1 MVVAFTTIYAISAYH
16 QYRCEFESRSG
27 KVYSILAI
35 SLYLTQ
41 QANERVRNPSYTA
54 LLNEMHLEGF
64 EIEVITEDAISSA
77 IQNVSG

>member
-1 MVVAFTTIYAISAYH
+1 M
-16 QYRCEFESRSG
+16 
-27 KVYSILAI
+27 

>member
-1 MVVAFTTIYAISAYH
+1 MTQQANVNLSLCYYVIHI
-16 QYRCEFESRSG
+16 
-27 KVYSILAI
+27 AI